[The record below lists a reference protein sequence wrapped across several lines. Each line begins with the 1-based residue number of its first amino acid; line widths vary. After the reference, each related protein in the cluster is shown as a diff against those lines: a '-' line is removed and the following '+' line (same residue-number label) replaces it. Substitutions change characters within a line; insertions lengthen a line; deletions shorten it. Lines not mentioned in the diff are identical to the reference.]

1 MLRHML
7 SRLIQILSR
16 SSLSLRFFAFGC
28 VVMLGAALVLGSW
41 VSNRIAAGVTENY
54 GAASA
59 LYFESLIPQL
69 PFLQTTAETFS
80 DDAKDELRQIFVE
93 GTLGDQVVTYKVW
106 AQDGTV
112 LTSFD
117 PLLEDRTFQVSEAL
131 AQAWGGRV
139 AAEYEAVQLH
149 ELAEGTTIELPLLG
163 VYVPIRN
170 IVSGEVV
177 TVIEFYRRAEGLL
190 EDIDQARRQTWYM
203 VSVVFLISGAFLFGI
218 VHAGS
223 RLIERQRSDLVRQL
237 DQNHDLQERVAAAA
251 ARSTSQA
258 DRVMQRIGLDL
269 HDGVA
274 QHLSLLALRLEGAGL
289 KDTEDATTVK
299 DALANAMT
307 ELRAI
312 SRGLALPDIDAL
324 TLSETVKRAV
334 SDHNKAFGTNARFE
348 VIAET
353 LAQAEPPVK
362 LALYRVTQE
371 LLANTQKHAA
381 ASKVEVKLDHST
393 SDVTVT
399 VSDDG
404 VGFVSENPDLEK
416 DSGQGLLGIR
426 DRLLPL
432 GGHLEIQSQ
441 PEHGT
446 TAVFSLPHE
455 GVHS

>member
-1 MLRHML
+1 
-7 SRLIQILSR
+7 
-16 SSLSLRFFAFGC
+16 
-28 VVMLGAALVLGSW
+28 MLGAALFLGTW
-41 VSNRIAAGVTENY
+41 VSNRIEAGVTENY

-69 PFLQTTAETFS
+69 SFLQTSTEAFS
-80 DDAKDELRQIFVE
+80 EDAKDELRKVFVD
-93 GTLGDQVVTYKVW
+93 GALGDQVVTYKVW

-112 LTSFD
+112 LASFD

-139 AAEYEAVQLH
+139 AAEYEPVRLH
-149 ELAEGTTIELPLLG
+149 ELVEGVSIELPLLG

-170 IVSGEVV
+170 VVSGEVV
-177 TVIEFYRRAEGLL
+177 TVIEFYRRAEDLL
-190 EDIDQARRQTWYM
+190 REIDQARRQTWYM
-203 VSVVFLISGAFLFGI
+203 VSAVFLVSGVLLFGI

-223 RLIERQRSDLVRQL
+223 RLIDRQRSDLLQQL
-237 DQNHDLQERVAAAA
+237 DKNQDLQQRVAAAA
-251 ARSTSQA
+251 TRSTSQA

-289 KDTEDATTVK
+289 NDTEDATTIK

-324 TLSETVKRAV
+324 TLSETVNRAV
-334 SDHNKAFGTNARFE
+334 SDHNKAFGADAKFNPRDDRPF
-348 VIAET
+348 
-353 LAQAEPPVK
+353 QAEPPTK

-381 ASKVEVKLDHST
+381 ASKVEVKLDQSAT
-393 SDVTVT
+393 DATVTVT
-399 VSDDG
+399 DDG
-404 VGFVSENPDLEK
+404 VGFVSDNSDFQQ
-416 DSGQGLLGIR
+416 DSRQGLLGIR

-432 GGHLEIQSQ
+432 GGRLEIQSQ

-455 GVHS
+455 GTRS